1 MKEVSNNTAGRQT
14 VYWVPV
20 LSQWRAKVM
29 LNGQKRH
36 LGYYHTRAE
45 AQAAYDDALA
55 SSALHRR
62 ERG

>member
-14 VYWVPV
+14 VYWVPK

-36 LGYYHTRAE
+36 LGFYDTRAE
-45 AQAAYDDALA
+45 AQAAYDAALM
-55 SSALHRR
+55 
-62 ERG
+62 RGA